1 MLYKQLAYTLR
12 IKSSYWKFYGRYNE
26 LVIQINNKNKYMY
39 YIQNVNENVKN
50 YVQTN

>member
-12 IKSSYWKFYGRYNE
+12 ITTSYWKFYSRHNE
-26 LVIQINNKNKYMY
+26 LVIQINNKNTY